1 MQKSTG
7 RTKLN
12 GQRST
17 KYPSLHVELNAQV
30 KTFLFNSLEMCGLLY
45 VSLG

>member
-17 KYPSLHVELNAQV
+17 KYPSLHVELNAQEIFV
-30 KTFLFNSLEMCGLLY
+30 QLSGNVWPFVC
-45 VSLG
+45 